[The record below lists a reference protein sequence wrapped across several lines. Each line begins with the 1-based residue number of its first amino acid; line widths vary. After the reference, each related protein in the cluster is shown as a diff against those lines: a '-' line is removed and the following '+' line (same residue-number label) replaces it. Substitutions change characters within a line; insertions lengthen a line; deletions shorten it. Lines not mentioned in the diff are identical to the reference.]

1 MSFESAQQK
10 VADKSTIRANH
21 AFFEIKQNDPKTNP
35 TNENNNPAVNLRFG
49 NFPIYPAAESNLSS
63 KDATATY
70 PLKTTSRACPFGG
83 ARHTC
88 PTKIQTKLTI
98 NQPGDIYEQE
108 ADQIAEQAISML
120 DSFPIDNDTIDRKCA
135 DCETNDDEEKKDLN
149 FSRKPSNTSNLKT
162 DEKITSEISS
172 IRSGGGSP
180 LEATT
185 KEFMESRFGYDFST
199 VRIHSDLSA
208 ARTAK
213 ALNALAYTTGN
224 DVTFGEGQYSPN
236 TVKGRRLLAHE
247 LTHIIQQGT
256 KVKFDEGVIQRQ
268 SSPKANPYAGSDKEE
283 AWQQG
288 YKDCASQSLQL
299 VLRSPDS
306 YTPDQQQAYQE
317 GSQAANVVS
326 INTET
331 PASAPSTSESRL
343 LAEPPIVVAPPPVP
357 AGHSISPPPPVS
369 APDTTLYVRPGICS
383 PHRIKLH
390 ITKQQTQKT
399 LWALA

>member
-1 MSFESAQQK
+1 M
-10 VADKSTIRANH
+10 
-21 AFFEIKQNDPKTNP
+21 
-35 TNENNNPAVNLRFG
+35 
-49 NFPIYPAAESNLSS
+49 SS

-70 PLKTTSRACPFGG
+70 PLKTTSHACPFGG

-288 YKDCASQSLQL
+288 YKDGLAKPATS
-299 VLRSPDS
+299 LRSPDS

-357 AGHSISPPPPVS
+357 AGHSISPPPPVDRARYHTLCSSSIATQNQAAYNEAANPKNSLGARIGFGVLAVVS
-369 APDTTLYVRPGICS
+369 APVARGCRGTCTWSCKCS
-383 PHRIKLH
+383 FMLS
-390 ITKQQTQKT
+390 KT
-399 LWALA
+399 PVSVWASILVEHPFGYNRANTERLQ